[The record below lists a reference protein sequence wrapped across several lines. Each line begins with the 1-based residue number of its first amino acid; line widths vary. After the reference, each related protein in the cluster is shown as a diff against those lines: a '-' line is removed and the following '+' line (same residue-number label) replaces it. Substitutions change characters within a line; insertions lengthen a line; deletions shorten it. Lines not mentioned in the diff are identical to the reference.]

1 MDLTRQIRFLWK
13 PITFALC
20 LVPFVVIVG
29 RLFEF
34 GGTLGANP
42 IEALQDHFG
51 EWGLRFVLIT
61 LAITPLRKISG
72 RAWLLRFRRMFGLF
86 AFFYVF
92 MHFIVWLVLD
102 QELLFSAILEDIVER
117 PFITIGML
125 AFLLLSSLAA
135 TSTSG
140 VRRKLGIRW
149 QKIHNS
155 IYLIGILGVWHYWWQ
170 VKKDITEPMIYALIL
185 GALLGY
191 RLWSR
196 RKKKN

>member
-1 MDLTRQIRFLWK
+1 VDLTRQIRFILK
-13 PITFALC
+13 PIIFALC
-20 LVPFVVIVG
+20 LVPFAVIVA

-61 LAITPLRKISG
+61 LTVTPLRKISG
-72 RAWLLRFRRMFGLF
+72 RAWLLRFRRMLGLF

-92 MHFIVWLVLD
+92 MHFTVWLILD
-102 QELLFSAILEDIVER
+102 QELKFSTILEDIVER
-117 PFITIGML
+117 PFITLGML
-125 AFLLLSSLAA
+125 AFLLLLSLAA
-135 TSTSG
+135 TSTAG
-140 VRRKLGIRW
+140 VRRKLGVRW
-149 QKIHNS
+149 QKLHSS

-170 VKKDITEPMIYALIL
+170 VKKDITEPLIYALIL

-196 RKKKN
+196 RKMKT